1 LNNTHYSTH
10 IDSLRMI
17 HEKALETVEA
27 EGILLHSGSDTLY
40 FADDRAIEFSAY
52 GHYLRWIPI
61 NKPDQFLLFIPGET
75 PRYFQVVPTDYWYDQ
90 IVENDEPLEK
100 DLSVTRIKV
109 VSDIKIHIKHLKL
122 CYLGPCP
129 DVATSLDISTHN
141 INPQKVISYLDF
153 QRAYKTQY
161 EIAQVRNAN
170 KLALIGH
177 RAARECFLANG
188 NEYDIHMAYLRAC
201 NILESE
207 CPYTNIVALGEK
219 SAILHYQKKR
229 KGDAEKDKVLL
240 IDAGCRVKGYA
251 SDITRTIVK
260 ENVNSIFK
268 DLLIGMEDIERSLV
282 TLVKPGVKYPEL
294 HSQALAKISELLL
307 ELSICSGS
315 VDDLLEMEI
324 SNLFMPHGVG
334 HLLGIQ
340 VHDVGGH
347 QRDVKGAVESPPANS
362 PYLRN
367 TRIIAKDMIFTIEPG
382 CYFIPILL
390 EPQRDTTRGGVIN
403 WKVVEQLYPC
413 GGVRIEDNIL
423 VTDVGSENLTRQ
435 FEAINQ

>member
-1 LNNTHYSTH
+1 
-10 IDSLRMI
+10 M
-17 HEKALETVEA
+17 AA
-27 EGILLHSGSDTLY
+27 
-40 FADDRAIEFSAY
+40 A
-52 GHYLRWIPI
+52 
-61 NKPDQFLLFIPGET
+61 
-75 PRYFQVVPTDYWYDQ
+75 
-90 IVENDEPLEK
+90 
-100 DLSVTRIKV
+100 
-109 VSDIKIHIKHLKL
+109 
-122 CYLGPCP
+122 
-129 DVATSLDISTHN
+129 LDISTRS

-170 KLALIGH
+170 KLALSGH

-229 KGDAEKDKVLL
+229 KGNAEKDKVLL
-240 IDAGCRVKGYA
+240 IDAGCRINGYA
-251 SDITRTIVK
+251 SDITRTVVK
-260 ENVNSIFK
+260 DNVHSVFE
-268 DLLIGMEDIERSLV
+268 DLLTGMEEIERSLV
-282 TLVKPGVKYPEL
+282 TIVKPGVKYPKL

-347 QRDVKGAVESPPANS
+347 LRDVKGAVKSPPASS

-367 TRIIAKDMIFTIEPG
+367 TRIIAKDMVFTIEPG
-382 CYFIPILL
+382 CYFIPNLL
-390 EPQRDTTRGGVIN
+390 EPQRETTIGDMIN

-423 VTDVGSENLTRQ
+423 VTDEGSENLTRQ
-435 FEAINQ
+435 FETINQ

>member
-1 LNNTHYSTH
+1 MNNTHYSKH
-10 IDSLRMI
+10 IDSLLKI
-17 HEKALETVEA
+17 HEAALETVEA
-27 EGILLHSGSDTLY
+27 EGILLHSGSDALY
-40 FADDRAIEFSAY
+40 FADDRAIEFNAY

-75 PRYFQVVPTDYWYDQ
+75 PTYFQVIPTDYWYDQ
-90 IVENDEPLEK
+90 IVENEEPLEN
-100 DLSVTRIKV
+100 DLRVIRIKV

-122 CYLGPCP
+122 CYLGPCR
-129 DVATSLDISTHN
+129 DVAAALDISTRS

-170 KLALIGH
+170 KLALTGH

-240 IDAGCRVKGYA
+240 IDAGCRVNGYA
-251 SDITRTIVK
+251 SDITRTVVK
-260 ENVNSIFK
+260 DNVHSVFE
-268 DLLIGMEDIERSLV
+268 DLLTGMEEIERSLV
-282 TLVKPGVKYPEL
+282 TIVKPGVKYPKL

-347 QRDVKGAVESPPANS
+347 QRDVKGAVKSPPASS

-367 TRIIAKDMIFTIEPG
+367 TRIIAKDMVFTIEPG
-382 CYFIPILL
+382 CYFIPNLL
-390 EPQRDTTRGGVIN
+390 EPQRDTTIGDMIN

-423 VTDVGSENLTRQ
+423 VTDEGSENLTRQ
-435 FEAINQ
+435 FETINQ